1 MQVIQVKIDVTK
13 INKDRLFKGKQ
24 GTYLDAV
31 IFVSDKPDQYCNDGM
46 IVQSVSKE
54 EREQGVRGEII
65 GNIKLSKKKEEPK
78 QQTAQV
84 SISQHQP
91 ADDLPF

>member
-31 IFVSDKPDQYCNDGM
+31 IFVSDKPDQYGNDGM

-65 GNIKLSKKKEEPK
+65 GNIKLSKKKEE
-78 QQTAQV
+78 QQQQV
-84 SISQHQP
+84 QSSKP
-91 ADDLPF
+91 YEPEDNLPF